1 MLTLVGEIGPDY
13 PVGDHITVD
22 TTINLDPLVFTQAQ
36 PLTQAHD
43 DTSGDQ

>member
-1 MLTLVGEIGPDY
+1 MLTLVDE
-13 PVGDHITVD
+13 VGSLSEASKKNLATL
-22 TTINLDPLVFTQAQ
+22 NLDPLVFTQAQ